1 MNNKNY
7 SMIQIF
13 HVSMEANDLSY
24 QSFTAKMDD
33 ITFVF
38 LLISVKDS

>member
-1 MNNKNY
+1 MNNKKY

-13 HVSMEANDLSY
+13 YVSLVANNLFH

-33 ITFVF
+33 MTFVF